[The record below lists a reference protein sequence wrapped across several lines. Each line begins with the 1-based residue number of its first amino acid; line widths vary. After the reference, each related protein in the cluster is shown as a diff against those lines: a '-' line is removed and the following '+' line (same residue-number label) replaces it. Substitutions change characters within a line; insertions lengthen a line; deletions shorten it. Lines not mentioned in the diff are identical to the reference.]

1 MDQDLYDFIINEIG
15 PNSASVAK
23 IAARIF
29 DKKYVFHI
37 FGKRKYWFERE
48 PGKKLI
54 VIPDMIIRNRLANE
68 LPDIIRNVREKY
80 KADPEYIKIEAMF
93 NTLQS
98 IDAMNY
104 TLVIL
109 TEKRNDLHELDKID
123 ESRDIDLQIKDT
135 EADIE
140 YLTTKQNIQRS
151 EIKDRKFADLVYVED
166 QLHNRRFKNEVM
178 KDLEVILYEPHD

>member
-1 MDQDLYDFIINEIG
+1 MDEALYEFVLNEIG
-15 PNSASVAK
+15 PNSVSVAK

-48 PGKKLI
+48 PGNKLK
-54 VIPDMIIRNRLANE
+54 VIPDIIIRNRLINE

-80 KADPEYIKIEAMF
+80 KADPEFMKIEAMF
-93 NTLQS
+93 KTLQS
-98 IDAMNY
+98 IDAMNF
-104 TLVIL
+104 TLLSL
-109 TEKRNDLHELDKID
+109 TEKRKGLREID
-123 ESRDIDLQIKDT
+123 ESREIDQQIKDA
-135 EADIE
+135 EASIE
-140 YLTTKQNIQRS
+140 HLTIKQNIQRS

-178 KDLEVILYEPHD
+178 KDLEHVLYEAT